1 MKTAINKPLITV
13 ITVVYNDA
21 DNLAFTL
28 KSVAEQQYKDFEFLV
43 IDGNSTDRTL
53 DVIRQYENII
63 STWISEPDKGIY
75 DAMNKGIKMAKG
87 EYINFLNAGDA
98 YCYADTLHEVTDKLL
113 QNSDVDILYGKLMN
127 HSNGEQNL
135 KYITGEVVSE
145 KSLYVSIP
153 ITHQTMFVR
162 RHLFGYIG
170 LYSTKLRI
178 VSDYEW
184 FVKYYDK
191 VKSFNKLLFFDKPL
205 IVYQQGGFSFQNM
218 RKVAFE
224 RIKVARKYS
233 PMPYK
238 VLHHL
243 NVFSL
248 IIKSYLIPVVIKLKI
263 FDVYRGLKYRKRL
276 A

>member
-21 DNLAFTL
+21 DNLAITL
-28 KSVAEQQYKDFEFLV
+28 KSVAEQNYKDFEFLV

-53 DVIRQYENII
+53 EVIKQYEDII

-98 YCYADTLHEVTDKLL
+98 YCYADTLQEVKENLL
-113 QNSDVDILYGKLMN
+113 QNRTVDILYGKLMN

-145 KSLYVSIP
+145 KSLYISIP
-153 ITHQTMFVR
+153 ITHQTMFVYR
-162 RHLFGYIG
+162 QLFKDIG
-170 LYSTKLRI
+170 LYSTQLRI

-191 VKSFNKLLFFDKPL
+191 VKSFDKLLFLDKPL

-233 PMPYK
+233 PMPYQL
-238 VLHHL
+238 LHHL

-263 FDVYRGLKYRKRL
+263 FDVYRALKYRKRL

>member
-1 MKTAINKPLITV
+1 
-13 ITVVYNDA
+13 
-21 DNLAFTL
+21 
-28 KSVAEQQYKDFEFLV
+28 
-43 IDGNSTDRTL
+43 
-53 DVIRQYENII
+53 
-63 STWISEPDKGIY
+63 
-75 DAMNKGIKMAKG
+75 
-87 EYINFLNAGDA
+87 
-98 YCYADTLHEVTDKLL
+98 
-113 QNSDVDILYGKLMN
+113 MN

-145 KSLYVSIP
+145 KSLYISIP
-153 ITHQTMFVR
+153 ITHQTMFVYR
-162 RHLFGYIG
+162 QLFKDIG
-170 LYSTKLRI
+170 LYSTQLRI

-191 VKSFNKLLFFDKPL
+191 VKSFDKLLFLDKPL

-233 PMPYK
+233 PMPYQL
-238 VLHHL
+238 LHHL
-243 NVFSL
+243 NVISL

-263 FDVYRGLKYRKRL
+263 FDVYRALKYRKRL